1 MKAIIDRNG
10 CISCGTCRD
19 TSPAFFG
26 QNADDSLSQVNE
38 KFRLGNNPAEGFPTA
53 DFDGCVREAADLCP
67 AQVISTGE

>member
-10 CISCGTCRD
+10 CISCGTCWD
-19 TSPAFFG
+19 TCPAFFE
-26 QNADDSLSQVNE
+26 QNADDSLSQVIE

-53 DFDGCVREAADLCP
+53 DLDGCVREAADLCP